1 MFTIVCISVF
11 QTACYA
17 DVMYKLVLVM

>member
-1 MFTIVCISVF
+1 MYTIVCISVF